1 MGVRGGNCISGSGKW
16 MSKPINVYQGVV
28 NGCMRWQR
36 DDTLWLM
43 DFRKCLTDVRVSKLI

>member
-16 MSKPINVYQGVV
+16 MSKLVNVYQGVV

-43 DFRKCLTDVRVSKLI
+43 DFRKWLTDVRVSKSI